1 MHPRFAELGW
11 ASTRIGEVSLRRRL
25 EPTTN
30 TEVYEVKL
38 GDEYLMSSMF
48 TVAEEEL
55 ARLALAALPNIP
67 CDVVVGGLGLG
78 YTARTVL
85 ADDRVRSLI
94 VVEALA
100 PVIDWHRRELLPD
113 ARTLTSDP
121 RTTLLEGDFFG
132 LLRDGTGFDT
142 ATPDRRFDAILV
154 DIDHSPVNVLDP
166 AHADLYTPAGLDRL
180 GDRLRPGGVFG
191 LWSDD
196 VPEETFLSMLRQSF
210 ATAAAHVVTFANPL
224 TTGRSAN
231 TVYLASKAG
240 GPGSGPAAS
249 GGDTVPSRRGAA

>member
-1 MHPRFAELGW
+1 MRPHFAELGW
-11 ASTRIGEVSLRRRL
+11 APTHIGEISLRRRL
-25 EPTTN
+25 EPTTR

-38 GDEYLMSSMF
+38 GDEYLMSSLF

-55 ARLALAALPNIP
+55 SRLGLAALPDRP

-78 YTARTVL
+78 YTALAAL
-85 ADDRVRSLI
+85 ADDRVRSLT

-113 ARTLTSDP
+113 AHGLTTDP
-121 RTTLLEGDFFG
+121 RATMLHGDFFA
-132 LLRDGTGFDT
+132 LLRDGAGFDP
-142 ATPDRRFDAILV
+142 ADPGRRFDAVLV

-166 AHADLYTPAGLDRL
+166 THADLYTPAGLRRL

-196 VPEETFLSMLRQSF
+196 APDEPFLTVLRECF
-210 ATAAAHVVTFANPL
+210 ATADAHVVSFANPL
-224 TTGRSAN
+224 TGGRSAN
-231 TVYLASKAG
+231 TVYVATTAG
-240 GPGSGPAAS
+240 
-249 GGDTVPSRRGAA
+249 

>member
-1 MHPRFAELGW
+1 MHPRFAELDW
-11 ASTRIGEVSLRRRL
+11 AATRIGEVSLRQRL
-25 EPTTN
+25 EPATN
-30 TEVYEVKL
+30 TLVYEVKL

-55 ARLALAALPNIP
+55 ARLGLAALPDGP

-85 ADDRVRSLI
+85 TDDRVRSLV

-113 ARTLTSDP
+113 ARTLTADP
-121 RTTLLEGDFFG
+121 RTTLLEGDFFA
-132 LLRDGTGFDT
+132 LLRDGTGFG
-142 ATPDRRFDAILV
+142 PDRRFDAILV

-166 AHADLYTPAGLDRL
+166 THADLYTPAGLARL
-180 GDRLRPGGVFG
+180 SSHLRPGGVFG

-196 VPEETFLSMLRQSF
+196 APEESFLAVLRQSF

-224 TTGRSAN
+224 TGGESAN
-231 TVYLASKAG
+231 TVYVATTA
-240 GPGSGPAAS
+240 
-249 GGDTVPSRRGAA
+249 R